1 MIQTIITAG
10 GKGTRLADISKD
22 MPKPMADICGKPAL
36 WYQLMNLKKSGIT
49 KVLITVGFLG
59 DKIKDYF
66 GDGSKLGMA
75 IDYYTEN
82 TPLGTAG
89 ALYKL
94 KADLDD
100 KFLYLNADIIYNFD
114 FNKFTAFHDNKQAL
128 ITLAVQK
135 TTHPND
141 STLIS
146 FDGNNCVTGWYAKEV
161 ERPANLAYS
170 NAAIHLLGKSVLSY
184 CEGKEKVDLDR
195 DLLANMINTKRLFAY
210 PTAEYI
216 EDFGTPER
224 YFKVCEFVKNNA
236 GDLI

>member
-1 MIQTIITAG
+1 MIQTLITAG
-10 GKGTRLADISKD
+10 GKGTRLANISQN
-22 MPKPMADICGKPAL
+22 MPKPMVDICGKPAL

-49 KVLITVGFLG
+49 KVLIIVGFLG
-59 DKIKDYF
+59 DKVKEYF
-66 GDGSKLGMA
+66 GNGSKFGLN
-75 IDYYTEN
+75 IDYYTEL

-94 KADLDD
+94 ANNLDD

-114 FNKFTAFHDNKQAL
+114 FKKFVDFHNSKNAL

-135 TTHPND
+135 TTHPAD

-146 FDGNNCVTGWYAKEV
+146 FDADNCVTGWYAKEAA
-161 ERPANLAYS
+161 RPKDLAYS
-170 NAAIHLLGKSVLSY
+170 NAAIHLLGKKSLSY
-184 CEGKEKVDLDR
+184 CEPKEKVDLDR
-195 DLLANMINTKRLFAY
+195 DLLANIVSTKGIFAY

-224 YFKVCEFVKNNA
+224 YFNVCEFVKNKA
-236 GDLI
+236 GDII

>member
-36 WYQLMNLKKSGIT
+36 WYQLMNLKKNGIT

-59 DKIKDYF
+59 DKIKEYF
-66 GDGSKLGMA
+66 GNGAKLGMN
-75 IDYYTEN
+75 IDYYTEVS
-82 TPLGTAG
+82 PLGTAG

-94 KADLDD
+94 KDNLDD
-100 KFLYLNADIIYNFD
+100 KFLYVNADIIYNFD
-114 FNKFTAFHDNKQAL
+114 FGKFIAFHNTKNAL

-135 TTHPND
+135 TMHPAD

-146 FDGNNCVTGWYAKEV
+146 FDGNNCVTGWYAKETL
-161 ERPANLAYS
+161 RPASLAYS
-170 NAAIHLLGKSVLSY
+170 NAAIHLLEKRALSY

-195 DLLANMINTKRLFAY
+195 DLLANTVNTKAVFAY